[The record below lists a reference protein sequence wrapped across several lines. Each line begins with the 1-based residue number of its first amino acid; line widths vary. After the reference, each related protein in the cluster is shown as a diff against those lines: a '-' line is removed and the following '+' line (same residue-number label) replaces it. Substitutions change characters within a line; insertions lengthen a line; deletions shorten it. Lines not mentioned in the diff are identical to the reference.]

1 MCYTEENMAACP
13 PTVVPPTYTPVSSGE
28 QGSLTV
34 LRNWNVD
41 CDTHYFDTLF
51 NNILKVLYSSILAVT
66 AAVFITGA
74 FMYIIGSF
82 GKEDLKSSGKGM
94 MIGSLIGMS
103 IVLFAKFIV
112 GLTLYFMYAGSL

>member
-1 MCYTEENMAACP
+1 M
-13 PTVVPPTYTPVSSGE
+13 
-28 QGSLTV
+28 
-34 LRNWNVD
+34 
-41 CDTHYFDTLF
+41 F
-51 NNILKVLYSSILAVT
+51 NNILSVLYSSILAVT

-82 GKEDLKSSGKGM
+82 GKEDLKSNGKSM
-94 MIGSLIGMS
+94 MIGSLVGMS

>member
-1 MCYTEENMAACP
+1 MAAPLCD
-13 PTVVPPTYTPVSSGE
+13 PTAAPPTYFSSPSGAGFISNL
-28 QGSLTV
+28 GS
-34 LRNWNVD
+34 WNVD
-41 CDTHYFDTLF
+41 CSPHDFGTMF
-51 NNILKVLYSSILAVT
+51 NNILSVLYSSILAVT

-82 GKEDLKSSGKGM
+82 GKEDLKSNGKSM
-94 MIGSLIGMS
+94 MIGSLVGMS